1 MDPLP
6 SVPPNLPVPSPTV
19 AKPGAGFDI
28 PDPFA
33 PPKSVPAVSDTPPGV
48 PLQHSMESRHAAR
61 WVFISIGI
69 FIAVVSL
76 IALSFIVYTILV
88 KPVAPAIPTYSP
100 VPTATILPVATPV
113 DTGVPV
119 VAPDVPTGD
128 TSDVADPDA
137 DGLTN
142 AEEAYYKT
150 DGNKND
156 TDGDGFIDGEEVRN
170 GYNPLGTGKLDSDN
184 DGFPDPDERK
194 FGTDPFNPDTDSDG
208 YSDGEEIT
216 RGYNPLIASP
226 NDKL

>member
-1 MDPLP
+1 MTT
-6 SVPPNLPVPSPTV
+6 PPINI
-19 AKPGAGFDI
+19 PGEGFDI

-33 PPKSVPAVSDTPPGV
+33 PLKSIPSPIGV
-48 PLQHSMESRHAAR
+48 APISVTKHAMESRHAAR

-76 IALSFIVYTILV
+76 VAVVFLVYGLFT
-88 KPVAPAIPTYSP
+88 KPVSTVIPTYSP
-100 VPTATILPVATPV
+100 VPVTSIAPAEIGMPVLVPEILSN
-113 DTGVPV
+113 
-119 VAPDVPTGD
+119 D
-128 TSDVADPDA
+128 TSDLADPDN

-142 AEEAYYKT
+142 AEERYYGT
-150 DGNKND
+150 DPNIPD
-156 TDGDGFIDGEEVRN
+156 TDGDSYLDGDEVRN
-170 GYNPLGTGKLDSDN
+170 GYNPLGSGKLDSDN

-194 FGTDPFNPDTDSDG
+194 FGTDPFNPDTDKDG